1 MRFHFPLLC
10 LAALLAAPLASASVT
25 STYQVKNRRIEPR
38 QTLAQALHDAAL
50 PDAQVEAIISAL
62 EGVFDFRK
70 SRPGDQLRLVIR
82 DGVLD
87 FFDYRQ
93 SGVDEWQVRRDGE
106 KYVGS
111 KRTIEV
117 EKRVE
122 LVTLE
127 ISTSLYEAALAAG
140 EDPGIGVVLA
150 DVFAW
155 DIDFYRDTRKGDK
168 ARALVEKFVS
178 KGRVLR
184 YGEVLAAAYEGGLV
198 GTKRVFRYQP
208 PKEQAN
214 YFQEDGTS
222 ARKTF
227 LKSPLKFAHVTS
239 GFGSRVHPTLKY
251 VKNHNGVDYG
261 TPIGTPVWSVAD
273 GTVTKVGDTGAGG
286 NTVCVRH
293 TNGFETCYLH
303 LSKYGA
309 GVRVGTRVSQKQ
321 VIAYSG
327 NTGRSTGPHLHFA
340 LKRNGAFVN
349 PLNQKYPRAE
359 PLPKAH
365 LPEFLERAKELASQ
379 LDSVS
384 VAAAVAGEA
393 GAGPQAAAAP

>member
-1 MRFHFPLLC
+1 MRLAPLLC
-10 LAALLAAPLASASVT
+10 LAALLAAPFASAASR
-25 STYQVKNRRIEPR
+25 YDVKNRRIEPR

-50 PDAQVEAIISAL
+50 PDAQVEAVISAL

-70 SRPGDQLRLVIR
+70 SRAGDQFRLVLR

-93 SGVDEWQVRRDGE
+93 SAVDEWQVRRDGD

-117 EKRVE
+117 EKQVA
-122 LVTLE
+122 LVSLE
-127 ISTSLYEAALAAG
+127 ISSSLYEAALAAG
-140 EDPGIGVVLA
+140 EDPGIGMVLA

-184 YGEVLAAAYEGGLV
+184 YGEVLAATYEGGLV
-198 GTKRVFRYQP
+198 GNKRVFRYQQP
-208 PKEQAN
+208 DGQAN
-214 YFQEDGTS
+214 YFQEDGSS

-227 LKSPLKFAHVTS
+227 LKSPLKYANITS
-239 GFGSRVHPTLKY
+239 RFGSRFHPVLQY

-273 GTVTKVGDTGAGG
+273 GTVTRAGYAGAGG

-303 LSKYGA
+303 LSKFGA
-309 GVRVGTRVSQKQ
+309 GVRVGARVSQKQ

-340 LKRNGAFVN
+340 LKRGGQFVN
-349 PLNQKYPRAE
+349 PLNQKFPRAE
-359 PLPKAH
+359 PLPKAQ
-365 LPEFLERAKELASQ
+365 LPDFLTRARELASQ
-379 LDSVS
+379 LDAVS
-384 VAAAVAGEA
+384 VAAT
-393 GAGPQAAAAP
+393 P

>member
-1 MRFHFPLLC
+1 MRIPPLLC
-10 LAALLAAPLASASVT
+10 LAALLAAPLASAS
-25 STYQVKNRRIEPR
+25 STYTVKNRRIEPR
-38 QTLAQALHDAAL
+38 ETLAGALHDAAL
-50 PDAQVEAIISAL
+50 PDEQVEAVISAL

-70 SRPGDQLRLVIR
+70 SRPGDQFRLVLR
-82 DGVLD
+82 EGVLD

-93 SGVDEWQVRRDGE
+93 SAVDEWQVRRDGD

-117 EKRVE
+117 EKQVA
-122 LVTLE
+122 LVSLE
-127 ISTSLYEAALAAG
+127 ISSSLYEAALAAG
-140 EDPGIGVVLA
+140 EDPSIGVVLA

-208 PKEQAN
+208 GDEQAN
-214 YFQEDGTS
+214 YFQEDGSS

-227 LKSPLKFAHVTS
+227 LKSPLKYAHVTS
-239 GFGSRVHPTLKY
+239 TFGSRFHPVLQY

-261 TPIGTPVWSVAD
+261 TPVGTPVWAVAD
-273 GTVTKVGDTGAGG
+273 GTVTKAQNTGPGG

-293 TNGFETCYLH
+293 INGLETCYLH

-309 GVRVGTRVSQKQ
+309 GVRVGSRVSQKQ

-327 NTGRSTGPHLHFA
+327 NTGRTTGPHLHFA
-340 LKRNGAFVN
+340 LKRNGQFVN

-359 PLPKAH
+359 PLAKAQ
-365 LPEFLERAKELASQ
+365 LPDFIAKAKELASQ
-379 LDSVS
+379 LDAVSSSV
-384 VAAAVAGEA
+384 AAVAGSA
-393 GAGPQAAAAP
+393 GTGPKAAASATP

>member
-1 MRFHFPLLC
+1 MRFAPLLC
-10 LAALLAAPLASASVT
+10 LAALFAAPLASASSRYEVR
-25 STYQVKNRRIEPR
+25 NRRIEPR
-38 QTLAQALHDAAL
+38 QTLAQALHNAAL
-50 PDAQVEAIISAL
+50 PDAQVEAVISAL

-70 SRPGDQLRLVIR
+70 SRVGDQFRLVMR
-82 DGVLD
+82 DGELD

-93 SGVDEWQVRRDGE
+93 STVDEWQVRRDGE

-117 EKRVE
+117 EKQVA

-140 EDPGIGVVLA
+140 EDPGIGMVLA

-155 DIDFYRDTRKGDK
+155 DIDFYRDTRKGDR

-184 YGEVLAAAYEGGLV
+184 YGEVLAAAYDGGLV
-198 GTKRVFRYQP
+198 GTKRVFRYALP
-208 PKEQAN
+208 DGQAT
-214 YFQEDGTS
+214 YFQEDGSS

-227 LKSPLKFAHVTS
+227 LKSPLKYAHVTS
-239 GFGSRVHPTLKY
+239 GFGSRFHPVLKY
-251 VKNHNGVDYG
+251 LKNHNGVDYG
-261 TPIGTPVWSVAD
+261 TPIGTPVWAVAD
-273 GTVTKVGDTGAGG
+273 GTVTTAAHTGAGG

-303 LSKYGA
+303 LSKFGA
-309 GVRVGTRVSQKQ
+309 GVRAGSRVSQKQ

-340 LKRNGAFVN
+340 LKRGGQFVN
-349 PLNQKYPRAE
+349 PLNQKFPRAD
-359 PLPKAH
+359 PLAKSL
-365 LPEFLERAKELASQ
+365 LPDYLSKVQVLASQ

-384 VAAAVAGEA
+384 VAASAASAGS
-393 GAGPQAAAAP
+393 GPRAAP

>member
-1 MRFHFPLLC
+1 MRIPPLLC

-25 STYQVKNRRIEPR
+25 YEVKNRRIEPR
-38 QTLAQALHDAAL
+38 QTLAGALHDAAL
-50 PDAQVEAIISAL
+50 PDAQVEAVISAL

-70 SRPGDQLRLVIR
+70 SRPGDQLRLVLHE
-82 DGVLD
+82 GVLD

-93 SGVDEWQVRRDGE
+93 SAVDEFQVRRDGE

-117 EKRVE
+117 EKQVA
-122 LVTLE
+122 LVSLE
-127 ISTSLYEAALAAG
+127 ISSSLYEAALAAG
-140 EDPGIGVVLA
+140 EDPSIGVVLA

-208 PKEQAN
+208 PNEQAN
-214 YFQEDGTS
+214 YFQEDGSS

-239 GFGSRVHPTLKY
+239 TFGSRFHPVLQY
-251 VKNHNGVDYG
+251 VKDHNGVDYG
-261 TPIGTPVWSVAD
+261 TPVGTPVWAVAD
-273 GTVTKVGDTGAGG
+273 GTVTRAQNTGPGG
-286 NTVCVRH
+286 NTVCVH
-293 TNGFETCYLH
+293 HINGLETCYLH

-309 GVRVGTRVSQKQ
+309 GVHAGSRVSQKQ

-327 NTGRSTGPHLHFA
+327 NTGRTTGPHLHFA
-340 LKRNGAFVN
+340 LKRNGQFVN
-349 PLNQKYPRAE
+349 PLTQKYPRAE
-359 PLPKAH
+359 PLPKAQ
-365 LPEFLERAKELASQ
+365 LSEFLVRARELASQ

-384 VAAAVAGEA
+384 MAAAAGTPGTPGP
-393 GAGPQAAAAP
+393 GAQAAATP

>member
-1 MRFHFPLLC
+1 MRIAPLLC
-10 LAALLAAPLASASVT
+10 LAALLSAPLASAST
-25 STYQVKNRRIEPR
+25 TYLVKNRRIEPR

-50 PDAQVEAIISAL
+50 PDAQVEAVIAAL

-70 SRPGDQLRLVIR
+70 SRPGDQFRLVLR
-82 DGVLD
+82 EGVLD

-93 SGVDEWQVRRDGE
+93 SAVDEWQVRRDGD

-117 EKRVE
+117 EKQVS

-127 ISTSLYEAALAAG
+127 ISSSLYEAALAAG
-140 EDPGIGVVLA
+140 EDPSIGVVLA

-155 DIDFYRDTRKGDK
+155 DIDFYRDPRKGDK

-184 YGEVLAAAYEGGLV
+184 YGEVLAAAYQGELV
-198 GTKRVFRYQP
+198 GTKRVFRYQEP
-208 PKEQAN
+208 NGQAN
-214 YFQEDGTS
+214 YFQEDGSS

-227 LKSPLKFAHVTS
+227 LKSPLKYAHITS
-239 GFGSRVHPTLKY
+239 RFGSRFHPVLQYQKA
-251 VKNHNGVDYG
+251 HNGVDYG
-261 TPIGTPVWSVAD
+261 TPIGTPVWAVAD
-273 GTVTKVGDTGAGG
+273 GTVTKAQNTGAGG

-293 TNGFETCYLH
+293 VNAMETCYLH
-303 LSKYGA
+303 LSRYGV
-309 GVRVGTRVSQKQ
+309 GVRVGARVSQKQ

-340 LKRNGAFVN
+340 LKRNGQFVN
-349 PLNQKYPRAE
+349 PLNQKFPRAE
-359 PLPKAH
+359 PLSKAL
-365 LPEFLERAKELASQ
+365 LPDFLAKTKELASQ

-384 VAAAVAGEA
+384 MAAVADPPGP
-393 GAGPQAAAAP
+393 GPQAATTP

>member
-1 MRFHFPLLC
+1 MRLPPLLC
-10 LAALLAAPLASASVT
+10 LAALLAAPLASAS
-25 STYQVKNRRIEPR
+25 STYTVKNRRIEPR
-38 QTLAQALHDAAL
+38 QTLAGALHDAAL
-50 PDAQVEAIISAL
+50 PDEQVEAVISAL

-70 SRPGDQLRLVIR
+70 SRPGDQFRLVLR
-82 DGVLD
+82 EGVLD

-93 SGVDEWQVRRDGE
+93 SAVDEWQVRRDGD

-117 EKRVE
+117 EKQLS
-122 LVTLE
+122 LVSLE
-127 ISTSLYEAALAAG
+127 ISSSLYEAALEAG

-184 YGEVLAAAYEGGLV
+184 YGEVLAATYEGGLV

-208 PKEQAN
+208 PNEQAN
-214 YFQEDGTS
+214 YFQEDGSS

-227 LKSPLKFAHVTS
+227 LKSPLKFAHITS
-239 GFGSRVHPTLKY
+239 TFGSRFHPVLQYLKS
-251 VKNHNGVDYG
+251 HNGVDYG
-261 TPIGTPVWSVAD
+261 TPIGTPVWAVAD
-273 GTVTKVGDTGAGG
+273 GTVTKAQNTGPGG

-293 TNGFETCYLH
+293 INGLETCYLH

-309 GVRVGTRVSQKQ
+309 GVRAGARVGQKQ

-340 LKRNGAFVN
+340 LKRNGQFVN

-359 PLPKAH
+359 PLPKTQ
-365 LPEFLERAKELASQ
+365 LPEFIARAKELASQ
-379 LDSVS
+379 LDAVSASV
-384 VAAAVAGEA
+384 AAVAGTP
-393 GAGPQAAAAP
+393 GPGPTAASATP

>member
-1 MRFHFPLLC
+1 MRIAPLLC
-10 LAALLAAPLASASVT
+10 LAALLAAPFASASVSSYT
-25 STYQVKNRRIEPR
+25 VKNRRIEPR

-50 PDAQVEAIISAL
+50 PDAQVEAVISAL

-70 SRPGDQLRLVIR
+70 SRPGDQFRLVMR
-82 DGVLD
+82 EGVLD

-93 SGVDEWQVRRDGE
+93 SAVDEWQVRRDGD

-117 EKRVE
+117 EKQVS

-127 ISTSLYEAALAAG
+127 INSSLYEAALAAG

-155 DIDFYRDTRKGDK
+155 DIDFYRDPRKGDK

-184 YGEVLAAAYEGGLV
+184 YGEVLAAAYEGGQV
-198 GTKRVFRYQP
+198 GKKRVFRYQEP
-208 PKEQAN
+208 NGQAN
-214 YFQEDGTS
+214 YFQEDGSS
-222 ARKTF
+222 AKKTF
-227 LKSPLKFAHVTS
+227 LKSPLKYAHVTS
-239 GFGSRVHPTLKY
+239 GFGSRFHPVLQYLKA
-251 VKNHNGVDYG
+251 HNGVDYG
-261 TPIGTPVWSVAD
+261 TPIGTPVWAVAD
-273 GTVTKVGDTGAGG
+273 GTVTKAQNTGPGG

-293 TNGFETCYLH
+293 INGMETCYLH

-309 GVRVGTRVSQKQ
+309 GVRVGARVSQKQ

-340 LKRNGAFVN
+340 LKRNGQFVN
-349 PLNQKYPRAE
+349 PLNQKFPRAE
-359 PLPKAH
+359 PLAKTQMPD
-365 LPEFLERAKELASQ
+365 FLAKAKELASQ

-384 VAAAVAGEA
+384 MASA
-393 GAGPQAAAAP
+393 GASSSAHAAAAP